1 MKEIKPISI
10 WVNGDYK
17 IAIQFLLH
25 INYDNLIDTA
35 VFYYSLNTIEGNK
48 VTDGN
53 ITMTV
58 ADYLAWNGSNDYA
71 WTWASKTLGLEI
83 I

>member
-1 MKEIKPISI
+1 MKPISNFPV
-10 WVNGDYK
+10 WVNGVYID
-17 IAIQFLLH
+17 ATQFALH

-35 VFYYSLNTIEGNK
+35 IFYYSLNTEEGNK

-53 ITMTV
+53 ISMTG

-71 WTWASKTLGLEI
+71 WEWAAKTLGLTI